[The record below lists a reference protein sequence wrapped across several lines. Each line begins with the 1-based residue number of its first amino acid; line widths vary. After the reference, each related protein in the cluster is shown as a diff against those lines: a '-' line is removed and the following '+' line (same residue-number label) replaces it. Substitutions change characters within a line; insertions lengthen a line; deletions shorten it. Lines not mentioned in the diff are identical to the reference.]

1 MADIIEIS
9 SQIKTIIDRNNVQ
22 CRSLAALPEGMFE
35 RFVVKGLPLA
45 VLFKGRPLRGVVSAG
60 IDEENFEIEA
70 PDLVPYLKAGA
81 LLLVVFPG
89 PDGRRYVIQA
99 RVSAVK
105 ADGCR
110 VECLDPR
117 YGKRLRPEGEVVV
130 SWRRVPDEVE
140 LALRDG
146 GLRVFR
152 SMDDGVVE
160 KVAADET
167 DRREAPGF
175 ETSRGFAVLADI
187 SGGGAAL
194 FSKEEVDGGL
204 ADHLLYIE
212 TDKAAPARLGLFAVV
227 RGVSGRDGG
236 SLIHLMFVA
245 RIGDDLAAA
254 AAGKGG
260 A

>member
-1 MADIIEIS
+1 MADSIEIS
-9 SQIKTIIDRNNVQ
+9 SHIKAVIDRSNVQ
-22 CRSLAALPEGMFE
+22 CRSLAALPEGLFD
-35 RFVVKGLPLA
+35 RFLAKGFPLA
-45 VLFKGRPLRGVVSAG
+45 VLFKGRPLRGRVRAG

-89 PDGRRYVIQA
+89 PGGRRYVIQA
-99 RVSAVK
+99 RVREVK

-140 LALRDG
+140 LALREG

-152 SMDDGVVE
+152 ELAGGVVE
-160 KVAADET
+160 RVAADEG

-175 ETSRGFAVLADI
+175 EASRGFAVLADI

-194 FSKEEVDGGL
+194 FSKEAVDGGL

-227 RGVSGRDGG
+227 RGISGREGG

-245 RIGDDLAAA
+245 RIGEDLAAA
-254 AAGKGG
+254 LAGKAGP
-260 A
+260 